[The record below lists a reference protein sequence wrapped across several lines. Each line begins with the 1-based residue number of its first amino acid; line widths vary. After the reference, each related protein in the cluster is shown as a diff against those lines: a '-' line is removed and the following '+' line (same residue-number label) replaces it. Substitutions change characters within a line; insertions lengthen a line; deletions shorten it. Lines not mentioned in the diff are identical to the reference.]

1 MYCCCY
7 DRGKSKCTSKC
18 PAKLAL
24 ARLRGSTPQ
33 IQNLAYSKSSA
44 SLGIEDPT
52 YRAVDFTFSV
62 RLNRSRRIAPIALN
76 IKVAF
81 DILIIED
88 KLERVGEANL
98 TALFSM
104 SHVVDG
110 SAADNEDAIDFDLAQ
125 WEKVNWPEAEA
136 MREACASGDLIAVQ
150 SVFKTHWQD
159 RSVDE
164 RIDLDK
170 FGASGLCEAIKQDD
184 FTIAHYLLLN
194 MISMQQ
200 VHFAMATEYHAYS
213 ILQLYMDA
221 GWDINTF
228 LGRMQP
234 PALS

>member
-1 MYCCCY
+1 M
-7 DRGKSKCTSKC
+7 
-18 PAKLAL
+18 
-24 ARLRGSTPQ
+24 
-33 IQNLAYSKSSA
+33 
-44 SLGIEDPT
+44 
-52 YRAVDFTFSV
+52 
-62 RLNRSRRIAPIALN
+62 
-76 IKVAF
+76 
-81 DILIIED
+81 
-88 KLERVGEANL
+88 ERVGEANL

-110 SAADNEDAIDFDLAQ
+110 SATDNEDAIDFDLAQ

-159 RSVDE
+159 RPVDE
-164 RIDLDK
+164 RIGHDE

-184 FTIAHYLLLN
+184 VTIARYLLLN
-194 MISMQQ
+194 VISMQQ

-228 LGRMQP
+228 SDRMQP